1 MMTKGEIIRRL
12 REEADM
18 SQTELARKIG
28 TTKQNIYKYENGIV
42 TNIPSNK
49 IEAIADIFNV
59 SPDYIMGWNTD
70 DKRSYYNIS
79 VTFHEKKVITAYR
92 NKPEM
97 QGAVD
102 KLLEV
107 EEEKQNN
114 TIDISA
120 YTENIAAGTGEKGFT
135 PEKLKEV
142 DKFARQVAEL
152 ENGKSD

>member
-1 MMTKGEIIRRL
+1 MTKGEIIRRL
-12 REEADM
+12 REEVNM
-18 SQTELARKIG
+18 SQTELAKKIG
-28 TTKQNIYKYENGIV
+28 TTKQNIYKYENDIV

-59 SPDYIMGWNTD
+59 SPDYIMGWNID
-70 DKRSYYNIS
+70 DKRNYYNIS
-79 VTFHEKKVITAYR
+79 VTHHEKAVITAYR
-92 NKPEM
+92 QKPEM

-107 EEEKQNN
+107 EKEKQNN

-120 YTENIAAGTGEKGFT
+120 YTENIAAGTGAEGFT

-142 DKFARQVAEL
+142 DDFARQVAEL
-152 ENGKSD
+152 ESGKSE